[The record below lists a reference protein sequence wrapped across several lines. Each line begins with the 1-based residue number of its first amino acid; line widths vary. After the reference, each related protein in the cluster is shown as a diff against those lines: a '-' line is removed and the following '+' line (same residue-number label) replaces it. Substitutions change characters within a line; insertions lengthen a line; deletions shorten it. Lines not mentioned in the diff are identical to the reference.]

1 MFENA
6 PRAKVSA
13 MASAV
18 ETVRR
23 RHAPSQVALLA
34 LQAMFVAIIVAFL
47 VAWLTPSN
55 LRRSAI
61 SGVGA
66 EFNCVS
72 FGRGGA
78 YCAGNSAS
86 DERSN
91 RPYGAAEDCVSL
103 GRGGLFCNERPGDA
117 GHPG

>member
-6 PRAKVSA
+6 SRAKVSA
-13 MASAV
+13 MASTA
-18 ETVRR
+18 EMARR
-23 RHAPSQVALLA
+23 RHTPNEVALLA
-34 LQAMFVAIIVAFL
+34 LQAMFLAIIVASL

-55 LRRSAI
+55 SRRSAV

-66 EFNCVS
+66 DSNCVS

-78 YCAGNSAS
+78 YCAGDSAS

-91 RPYGAAEDCVSL
+91 RPSGAAEDCVSL
-103 GRGGLFCNERPGDA
+103 GRGGLICNQRPGDA
-117 GHPG
+117 GDPG